1 MTKIPMRHLFLWAC
15 LATALVAEE
24 PEMVL
29 AGTWKASLMVAL
41 PAAGSID
48 QAHHDPGM
56 SEKAKAAVA
65 LGFDDVRWVNVEV
78 PSNWETYG
86 GAWVDADGEAVFRR
100 WVELPPGS
108 AGKDYELCLGAI
120 DDFDVTFVN
129 GEQVG
134 QVDKS
139 VLGFWAFQRCYRI
152 PGRLIRDGRNL
163 IAVRVFDHFGGGG
176 FTGPKDKLVLRQLK

>member
-1 MTKIPMRHLFLWAC
+1 MRLFLLWAC
-15 LATALVAEE
+15 LFPAVMAEE
-24 PEMVL
+24 GDVAL
-29 AGTWKASLMVAL
+29 AGAWKASLGGGL

-48 QAHHDPGM
+48 KTHLDPGM
-56 SEKAKAAVA
+56 SDAAKAAVTLA
-65 LGFDDVRWVNVEV
+65 FDDAKWAQVEV

-86 GAWVDADGEAVFRR
+86 GEWVNADGEAVFRR
-100 WVELPPGS
+100 WVELPAGS
-108 AGKDYELCLGAI
+108 AGKDFELCLGAI

-134 QVDKS
+134 QVDKT

-152 PGRLIRDGRNL
+152 PGRLSKDGRNV

-176 FTGPKDKLVLRQLK
+176 FTGPKDKLVLRPLK